1 MKAISTVEARNQ
13 FSSLINRVAFGKE
26 QMILT
31 RRGQEVAAMI
41 PLEDLRLFERLL
53 ERLEDQV
60 DLEDA
65 REALAEAERD
75 GTLSLAKLKE
85 DLGL

>member
-1 MKAISTVEARNQ
+1 MKLISTVEARNQ

-26 QMILT
+26 QMVLT
-31 RRGQEVAAMI
+31 RRGQKVAAMI

-53 ERLEDQV
+53 ERLEDQA

-65 REALAEAERD
+65 REALAEAERE
-75 GTLSLAKLKE
+75 GTVSLAELKE
-85 DLGL
+85 ELGL

>member
-1 MKAISTVEARNQ
+1 MKLISTVEARNQ

-26 QMILT
+26 HMVLT
-31 RRGQEVAAMI
+31 RRGQKVAAMI

-53 ERLEDQV
+53 ERLEDQA

-65 REALAEAERD
+65 REALAEAERE
-75 GTLSLAKLKE
+75 GTVSLAELKE
-85 DLGL
+85 ELGL